1 MFLMLN
7 QTFHGVFLLFCK
19 TVKNTTRMTGDK
31 KTTPSR
37 LSGLIKT
44 WTERARNF
52 WTYCTTGV
60 WSDTRRNWKV
70 NTIKTLNLSAQSFM
84 NSELQNR
91 ASMLTYNTLLAIVP
105 ALALLFAIG
114 RGFGFQN
121 LLKSQL
127 FTFFPSQREVLET
140 AIGFVDHYLAQASQG
155 IFVGVGLV
163 FLLWTMISLM
173 SNIEDSFNKVW
184 GVKSNRPMARKV
196 IDYTAIMFLLPILM
210 VCSSGISLLMS
221 TTIVDNPHF
230 KIFSPAVKVLLDL
243 APFFLTWLS
252 FTGMYMLFPN
262 TKVKFKHALYCGTL
276 AGTAFQILQYLFVS
290 GQIYVSKYNAIYG
303 SFAFLPLLLIWLQ
316 LVWSITLA
324 GAVLCYSSQNIFQF
338 NFSNDINAM
347 SLDYKRKIAIVI
359 MTIIVKRFSQR
370 LQPLTIMDFAAL
382 YHMPSR
388 IVTDLIR
395 EMADAGLLSIVYSEN
410 EKEQHAYQPAVDI
423 HEITLGFVL
432 DKLNSQGTEDF
443 IPNFQ
448 EEFAPIINEVENS
461 IQSTIKNGSEV
472 VLMNIAVDISGTPST
487 RHK

>member
-1 MFLMLN
+1 M
-7 QTFHGVFLLFCK
+7 LFCK
-19 TVKNTTRMTGDK
+19 TVSFSCPMTK
-31 KTTPSR
+31 ENPEQPSKF
-37 LSGLIKT
+37 SMLIKR
-44 WTERARNF
+44 WSDKARRL
-52 WTYCTTGV
+52 WDYCSTGV
-60 WSDTRRNWKV
+60 WNDTRRDWKV

-173 SNIEDSFNKVW
+173 SNIENSFNKIW
-184 GVKSNRPMARKV
+184 GVKADRPMTRKV

-210 VCSSGISLLMS
+210 VCSSGISLMMS
-221 TTIVDNPHF
+221 STIVDNPHF
-230 KIFSPAVKVLLDL
+230 RIFSPAMKIILDL
-243 APFFLTWLS
+243 APFILTWLS

-262 TKVKFKHALYCGTL
+262 TKVKFRNALGCGIL

-338 NFSNDINAM
+338 NFSNDINAI
-347 SLDYKRKIAIVI
+347 SLDYKRKIAAVI
-359 MTIIVKRFSQR
+359 MTIIVKRFSR
-370 LQPLTIMDFAAL
+370 KMQPLTIKDFAAL

-395 EMADAGLLSIVYSEN
+395 EMVDAGLLSIVYSET
-410 EKEQHAYQPAVDI
+410 EKDEHAYQPAVDI
-423 HEITLGFVL
+423 HEITLGYLL
-432 DKLNSQGTEDF
+432 DRLNSQGTDEF

-448 EEFAPIINEVENS
+448 DEFEPIINVVEKS
-461 IQSTIKNGSEV
+461 IENTIKANADV
-472 VLMNIAVDISGTPST
+472 VLMEIDVDISGTPSPT
-487 RHK
+487 RRQSYL

>member
-262 TKVKFKHALYCGTL
+262 PKVKFKHALYCGTL

-338 NFSNDINAM
+338 NFSNDINAI
-347 SLDYKRKIAIVI
+347 SLDYKRKIAVVI

-472 VLMNIAVDISGTPST
+472 VLMDIAVDISGTPST

>member
-1 MFLMLN
+1 
-7 QTFHGVFLLFCK
+7 
-19 TVKNTTRMTGDK
+19 MTDK
-31 KTTPSR
+31 KATPKSK
-37 LSGLIKT
+37 LSSFISDKI
-44 WTERARNF
+44 ERTRNF
-52 WTYCTTGV
+52 WLYCSNGV
-60 WSDTRRNWKV
+60 WNDTRRNWKV

-84 NSELQNR
+84 DSDLQNR
-91 ASMLTYNTLLAIVP
+91 ASALTYSTLLAIVP

-173 SNIEDSFNKVW
+173 SNIENAFNKVW
-184 GVKSNRPMARKV
+184 GVKTDRPMARKV
-196 IDYTAIMFLLPILM
+196 IDYTAILFLLPILM

-221 TTIVDNPHF
+221 STIIDNPNF
-230 KIFSPAVKVLLDL
+230 KLFSPALKVLLDL

-252 FTGMYMLFPN
+252 FIGMYLLFPN
-262 TKVKFKHALYCGTL
+262 TKVKLKNAVISGIL

-316 LVWSITLA
+316 LVWSITLS

-338 NFSNDINAM
+338 NFSNDINSI
-347 SLDYKRKIAIVI
+347 SLDYKRKIAVVLL
-359 MTIIVKRFSQR
+359 TIIVKRFSQR
-370 LQPLTIMDFAAL
+370 LSPLTIMDFAAL

-388 IVTDLIR
+388 IVTDLIS
-395 EMADAGLLSIVYSEN
+395 EMVDAGLITIVYSEN
-410 EKEQHAYQPAVDI
+410 EKDEHAYQPAVDI
-423 HEITLGFVL
+423 HDITLGFVL
-432 DKLNSQGTEDF
+432 QRLNAQGSDGF
-443 IPNFQ
+443 IPNFN
-448 EEFAPIINEVENS
+448 EEFGQVIDTVNRS
-461 IQSTIKNGSEV
+461 IEETIKSDSATL
-472 VLMNIAVDISGTPST
+472 LMDFDVDITGTPF
-487 RHK
+487 HKHNH

>member
-1 MFLMLN
+1 
-7 QTFHGVFLLFCK
+7 
-19 TVKNTTRMTGDK
+19 MTGDK
-31 KTTPSR
+31 KPAPSK
-37 LSGLIKT
+37 LSTLISA
-44 WTERARNF
+44 WTARIRNF
-52 WTYCTTGV
+52 WDYCTTGV

-70 NTIKTLNLSAQSFM
+70 NTIKTLNLSVQSFM

-140 AIGFVDHYLAQASQG
+140 SIGFVDHYLAQASQG

-221 TTIVDNPHF
+221 TTIVDTPHF
-230 KIFSPAVKVLLDL
+230 KLFSPAVKVLLDF
-243 APFFLTWLS
+243 APFLLTWLS

-262 TKVKFKHALYCGTL
+262 TKVKFKHAFYCGVL

-338 NFSNDINAM
+338 NFSNDINAI
-347 SLDYKRKIAIVI
+347 SLDYKRKIAVVI
-359 MTIIVKRFSQR
+359 MTIIVKRFREQ

-395 EMADAGLLSIVYSEN
+395 EMTDAGLLSIVYSEN

-423 HEITLGFVL
+423 HDITLGFVL
-432 DKLNSQGTEDF
+432 DKLNSQGSDDF

-448 EEFAPIINEVENS
+448 EEFSPILSVVEKSIEATINADS
-461 IQSTIKNGSEV
+461 DT
-472 VLMNIAVDISGTPST
+472 VLMDIDVDISGTPSP
-487 RHK
+487 RHIF

>member
-52 WTYCTTGV
+52 CTYCTTGV

-347 SLDYKRKIAIVI
+347 SLDYKRKIAVVI